1 MNHIIRSAVAAGA
14 IFAGTAVGELHNPS
28 VVEAAP
34 ATTCFDKNGGIIDA
48 TDFDIKAVQTA
59 VGAASDGIFGPVS
72 CKKTI
77 EAVVRLGYV
86 SSETASLKIGDKVLG
101 WLGIATKPNAPEQQP
116 PAPENGCVIQ
126 TSADVKA
133 IQLATGSLQDGKFG
147 KISCKNLIATL
158 KKQGLVDKGATSV
171 TLTDALAEKAGI
183 DNDTQDRAAC
193 NKVGKCV
200 LVHAVLGKNKIELYD
215 NGELI
220 DSTLVNTGKAGM
232 RTRNGSFTIGAESF
246 KGDGV
251 RISRDN
257 YGNLSSGRLGDPHF
271 FSGGQAFHWRVNY
284 DNGTVGTKMTSDT
297 AFDYDKWLPAYE
309 NNTYNGGYASHG
321 CVHTPHD
328 FLQKYDNAYFI
339 KGVKVVVRDQPA
351 K

>member
-1 MNHIIRSAVAAGA
+1 MNNIIRSAVAAGA
-14 IFAGTAVGELHNPS
+14 IFTGTVVGEIHNPS
-28 VVEAAP
+28 VAEAAP
-34 ATTCFDKNGGIIDA
+34 VTTCFDKNGGTIDA

-59 VGAASDGIFGPVS
+59 VGAVSDGIFGPDS

-77 EAVVRLGYV
+77 EAVASLGHV
-86 SSETASLKIGDKVLG
+86 SGEAASLKIGDKVLG
-101 WLGIATKPNAPEQQP
+101 WLGIATKPNSPEQP
-116 PAPENGCVIQ
+116 TSTENGCVLQ
-126 TSADVKA
+126 TTADIKS
-133 IQLATGSLQDGKFG
+133 IQLATGSKLNGNFG
-147 KISCKNLIATL
+147 KKSCNNLIATL
-158 KKQGLVDKGATSV
+158 KKQGLLDAGATSV

-183 DNDTQDRAAC
+183 DNDIQDRAAC

-246 KGDGV
+246 TGDGV

-257 YGNLSSGRLGDPHF
+257 NGDLSSGRMGDPHF

-284 DNGTVGTKMTSDT
+284 NNGTVGTKMTSDT

-309 NNTYNGGYASHG
+309 NNTHNGGYASHG

-339 KGVKVVVRDQPA
+339 KGVKVVVRDQPT